1 MTRKEKAFAYW
12 AAHLDAIKREA
23 VSKAEYAQRHG
34 ISVKRLYYWQRKV
47 KATAATA
54 PRVTAS
60 EPKTF
65 VALRVETPERAQ
77 RGPVCTLVL
86 GSGIRMEMS
95 TLPTPEWLVALGRV
109 AQGDR

>member
-1 MTRKEKAFAYW
+1 MTRKIKGHAYW

-23 VSKAEYAQRHG
+23 VSKTEYAERHG
-34 ISVKRLYYWQRKV
+34 IPVKRLYYWQRKL
-47 KATAATA
+47 KATAA
-54 PRVTAS
+54 PRIAAS

-65 VALRVETPERAQ
+65 VALRLETPERAQ

-95 TLPTPEWLVALGRV
+95 TLPAPEWLVALGRV
-109 AQGDR
+109 AQGAR

>member
-34 ISVKRLYYWQRKV
+34 ISVKRLYYWH
-47 KATAATA
+47 
-54 PRVTAS
+54 
-60 EPKTF
+60 
-65 VALRVETPERAQ
+65 
-77 RGPVCTLVL
+77 
-86 GSGIRMEMS
+86 RMEMS

-109 AQGDR
+109 AQGAR